1 MQGRPIA
8 EDGHLCLALRMSTD
22 LENLAALLD
31 RHALRL
37 GGETPIPGLRLTRV
51 EAPMVI
57 RSVYRPCFC
66 AVLQGAK
73 LSVLGEQAY
82 HYGAGQILVASIDV
96 PVTARIMEASA
107 AKPYLAMSL
116 EIDVAALAELLPAAA
131 EAGVS
136 EEKAFSALHTSA
148 LENDLLD
155 AVGRLL
161 NLIDQ
166 PSDIAVLAPLIQR
179 EIMWRLLNGPL
190 GPMLRHVSLRDSQA
204 ARVGRAAAWVREH
217 FNQPLR
223 VGELADMVGMSLAS
237 FHRHFKA
244 VTTLSPVQFQ
254 KLVRLQEARRMLLEN
269 HEVSA
274 VGYAIGYESTSHFS
288 RDYRRQFGAPPGRDI
303 AALRA
308 KVAREVA

>member
-1 MQGRPIA
+1 
-8 EDGHLCLALRMSTD
+8 MSTD
-22 LENLAALLD
+22 LESLAAILD

-37 GGETPIPGLRLTRV
+37 GSETPIPGLRLTRV

-107 AKPYLAMSL
+107 QKPYLAMSL
-116 EIDVAALAELLPAAA
+116 EIDMAAVAELLPAATPKDVTE
-131 EAGVS
+131 EA
-136 EEKAFSALHTSA
+136 AFSALHTSA
-148 LENDLLD
+148 LEDDLLD
-155 AVGRLL
+155 ATGRLL
-161 NLIDQ
+161 NLLHQ
-166 PSDIAVLAPLIQR
+166 PDNIAVLAPLIQR
-179 EIMWRLLNGPL
+179 EIMWRLLKGPL
-190 GPMLRHVSLRDSQA
+190 GPMLRHVGLRDTRA
-204 ARVGRAAAWVREH
+204 ARVGQAAAWMREH
-217 FNQPLR
+217 FSQPLR
-223 VGELADMVGMSLAS
+223 VTELADMVGMSVAS

-254 KLVRLQEARRMLLEN
+254 KLMRLQEARRLLLEN
-269 HEVSA
+269 HEVAA
-274 VGYAIGYESTSHFS
+274 VGYAIGYESASHFS
-288 RDYRRQFGAPPGRDI
+288 RDYRRHFGAPPGRDI

-308 KVAREVA
+308 KVLPEMA